1 MTMAMD
7 RREFLG
13 KSALALGAAF
23 SLTSL
28 VTAADA
34 APVPAAAALPTCPE
48 AGGLEK
54 WLLETGRSQMDAD
67 VYAMACQSVR

>member
-28 VTAADA
+28 VTAAEA
-34 APVPAAAALPTCPE
+34 APAVSAAAPAAACPVS
-48 AGGLEK
+48 GLEK
-54 WLLETGRSQMDAD
+54 WLLETGRSQMDND
-67 VYAMACQSVR
+67 VYAVACQSVR

>member
-28 VTAADA
+28 VTAAEA
-34 APVPAAAALPTCPE
+34 APVSAAAPAAACPVS
-48 AGGLEK
+48 GLEK
-54 WLLETGRSQMDAD
+54 WLLETGRSQMEGD
-67 VYAMACQSVR
+67 VYAVACQSVR

>member
-28 VTAADA
+28 VTAAAEA
-34 APVPAAAALPTCPE
+34 APVPAVAAAGTCPVS
-48 AGGLEK
+48 GLEK
-54 WLLETGRSQMDAD
+54 WLLETGKSQMDND
-67 VYAMACQSVR
+67 VYALACQSVL

>member
-28 VTAADA
+28 GLGAEEAQA
-34 APVPAAAALPTCPE
+34 APLPACPE
-48 AGGLEK
+48 VSGLEK
-54 WLLETGRSQMDAD
+54 WLLQTGQSHMDND
-67 VYAMACQSVR
+67 VYAVACQAVR

>member
-7 RREFLG
+7 RRQFLG

-23 SLTSL
+23 SLPSL
-28 VTAADA
+28 VTAAEA
-34 APVPAAAALPTCPE
+34 APVAAAASTPTCPE

-54 WLLETGRSQMDAD
+54 WLLETGKSQMDGD
-67 VYAMACQSVR
+67 VYALACQSVR

>member
-1 MTMAMD
+1 MAMD

-28 VTAADA
+28 AATVAEA
-34 APVPAAAALPTCPE
+34 APAPATAGTCPVS
-48 AGGLEK
+48 GLEK
-54 WLLETGRSQMDAD
+54 WLLETGKSQMDND
-67 VYAMACQSVR
+67 VYALACQSVL

>member
-7 RREFLG
+7 RRQFLG

-28 VTAADA
+28 GAAAEA
-34 APVPAAAALPTCPE
+34 APAPAAAAPTCPE
-48 AGGLEK
+48 VSGLEK
-54 WLLETGRSQMDAD
+54 WLLETGRGQMDGD
-67 VYAMACQSVR
+67 VYAVACQSFR